1 MPVIFKR
8 LILTTCRGREII
20 HRLFNMVIDCVV
32 PGVGGFARLEISV
45 RIGGRTT
52 DHRMFRVE
60 RPGAMSIN
68 FGLRHEIKNRVIGQ
82 RDNFVDFVG
91 RAETIKEMNK
101 WHAAFQRRDVRN
113 ESKVLRFLDVC
124 RTQHR
129 ATRLAHRHDVGM
141 IAKNRECMCGNGTC
155 RYMQDKRCESP
166 CQFVQCRDHQQQ
178 TLR

>member
-1 MPVIFKR
+1 
-8 LILTTCRGREII
+8 
-20 HRLFNMVIDCVV
+20 
-32 PGVGGFARLEISV
+32 
-45 RIGGRTT
+45 
-52 DHRMFRVE
+52 MFRVE

-68 FGLRHEIKNRVIGQ
+68 FGLRHEIKNSVIGQ

-91 RAETIKEMNK
+91 RTETIKEMNK

-141 IAKNRECMCGNGTC
+141 IAKNRKCMCGNGTC
-155 RYMQDKRCESP
+155 RYMQDKRCEFA
-166 CQFVQCRDHQQQ
+166 CQFVQRRDHQQQ